1 MSEAKQGQRE
11 GERLALP
18 LWPRAGSCPFSTGP
32 AAALLCPHPPPPA
45 PACLGRTRAGHTPRY
60 LPITQHPQSAFSPFC
75 IRHLPSGTS
84 VRVSLCPNGSVVST
98 CLLQTLVDVSALGP
112 YCESVQ

>member
-32 AAALLCPHPPPPA
+32 AAALLCPHPPPPPP
-45 PACLGRTRAGHTPRY
+45 PALVELGQV
-60 LPITQHPQSAFSPFC
+60 IPQD
-75 IRHLPSGTS
+75 
-84 VRVSLCPNGSVVST
+84 T
-98 CLLQTLVDVSALGP
+98 CLSHSTPSPHSAPSVSDTCPQGQ
-112 YCESVQ
+112 V